1 MLRGITIT
9 VGTAPVNVLT
19 LCLAVDPTLK
29 SQYPMGSTNMRSAGF
44 QADPTNSGNVLLGDV
59 KVATGSQRCGVNLPA
74 AGSLFDRD
82 VLDSVP
88 FEEFWAVASAAG
100 QLLNV
105 IVTRK

>member
-9 VGTAPVNVLT
+9 VGTGKVNVLAS
-19 LCLAVDPTLK
+19 CLAIDPTLK

-44 QADPTNSGNVLLGDV
+44 QADPANTGSVLLGDDN
-59 KVATGSQRCGVNLPA
+59 VATGTQRCGVNLPA
-74 AGSLFDRD
+74 GGSLFDRD

-88 FEEFWAVASAAG
+88 FEEYWAVGSAAG